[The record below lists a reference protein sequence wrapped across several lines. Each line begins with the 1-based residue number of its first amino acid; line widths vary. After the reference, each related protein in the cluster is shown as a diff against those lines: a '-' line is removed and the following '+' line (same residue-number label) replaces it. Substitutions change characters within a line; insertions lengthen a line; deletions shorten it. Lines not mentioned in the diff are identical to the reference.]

1 MDMDYSLYLPKEYD
15 LAMWA
20 MFATHFWEMTYGIR
34 GQLLLS
40 TKVDPQC
47 IVIRTA
53 RLQVIDLLPLAIVYP
68 LQTAQYYYPFI
79 FTQLVENFSR
89 L

>member
-15 LAMWA
+15 SAMLA
-20 MFATHFWEMTYGIR
+20 MFAMHFWEMTYGM
-34 GQLLLS
+34 LLS

-47 IVIRTA
+47 IVIRTG
-53 RLQVIDLLPLAIVYP
+53 RLQVIDLLPLAFVYP